1 MLRERDANN
10 NMPAGSFARNGQS
23 HDSNKELL
31 TMKTLWTSLLLTLCL
46 VLAACGGGGS
56 SSDTPG
62 AVTTSDATGIWQ
74 GTITQS
80 GIGTFAVVGLIYG
93 NDLRFISVDAGVLYE
108 GTLTITG
115 TNFTATTTNID
126 INGGVASTSTLTGTI
141 ITASSITG
149 TFTSSDGGSGSFS
162 LTYDPITTR
171 GASLA
176 TTDGNWSATDGM
188 GYTMTLSIDANGLLT
203 GSDTD
208 GCVFNGTVA
217 VLDPAVNIYGIAV
230 DVSLCADAA
239 FNGSYDG
246 YGVVGDTTVA
256 NDTLT
261 FVVSNA
267 GFIIVGELDRQ

>member
-1 MLRERDANN
+1 
-10 NMPAGSFARNGQS
+10 
-23 HDSNKELL
+23 
-31 TMKTLWTSLLLTLCL
+31 MKTLRTSLLLMLYL
-46 VLAACGGGGS
+46 MLAACGGGGS
-56 SSDTPG
+56 SSGTPG

-80 GIGTFAVVGLIYG
+80 GVGTFAIVGLIYG

-108 GTLTITG
+108 GTLSITG
-115 TNFTATTTNID
+115 TNFTATTTDID
-126 INGGVASTSTLTGTI
+126 INGGVASTSTLTGTV

-149 TFTSSDGGSGSFS
+149 TFTSSDGGSGSFA

-176 TTDGNWSATDGM
+176 TTDGNWSATDA
-188 GYTMTLSIDANGLLT
+188 GYTLTLSIDATGLLT
-203 GSDTD
+203 GADTD
-208 GCVFNGTVA
+208 GCVYNGTVT
-217 VLDPAVNIYGIAV
+217 VLDPAVNIYGL
-230 DVSLCADAA
+230 DVTASTCGP
-239 FNGSYDG
+239 FTGVYDG